1 MQRLKRARNHTV
13 PSTTAEKSPPGA
25 GCRVVD
31 GSIKRDAEVRL
42 MRDGE
47 QVFKGKLSSLKRFKD
62 DAREVTNGMECGM
75 GIANFNDIQVGDTV
89 EAFVTERVAAELTA
103 Q

>member
-1 MQRLKRARNHTV
+1 
-13 PSTTAEKSPPGA
+13 
-25 GCRVVD
+25 
-31 GSIKRDAEVRL
+31 
-42 MRDGE
+42 
-47 QVFKGKLSSLKRFKD
+47 
-62 DAREVTNGMECGM
+62 VTNGMECGM